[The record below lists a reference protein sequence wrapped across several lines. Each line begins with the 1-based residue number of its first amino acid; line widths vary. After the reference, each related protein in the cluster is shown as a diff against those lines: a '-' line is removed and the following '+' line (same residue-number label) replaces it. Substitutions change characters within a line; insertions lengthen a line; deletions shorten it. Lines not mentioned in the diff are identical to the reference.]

1 MSILTPQEAIDQLKL
16 DLPASTYPQLNI
28 ILPAI
33 DDYLKTATGKDWG
46 TLTDRYTKIDPTA
59 KIVASVLLVRWFED
73 PGMIGKL
80 SLNDPGL
87 IGLIAQLHAK
97 AISEAVE

>member
-1 MSILTPQEAIDQLKL
+1 MLKL
-16 DLPASTYPQLNI
+16 DSASDYPQLNI

-46 TLTDRYTKIDPTA
+46 VDNVIDPTA

-73 PGMIGKL
+73 PGMIGKI
-80 SLNDPGL
+80 NDASL
-87 IGLIAQLHAK
+87 IGLVGQLHAK
-97 AISEAVE
+97 AIGGDIV